1 MPFVTSF
8 WGAEFVV
15 GASPRAI
22 KRYCPST
29 RPSSDTF
36 VNTDPQS
43 ATSIEL
49 AVAGDG
55 LLAGLC
61 PSPRYVSVYISSI
74 LFLSSAMR
82 DLIDQKPLNFSHPH
96 IQTYLENRSP

>member
-1 MPFVTSF
+1 MPFVISL
-8 WGAEFVV
+8 WGADEVV

-36 VNTDPQS
+36 VNTVPQS
-43 ATSIEL
+43 VTRIEL
-49 AVAGDG
+49 AVAGDW

-61 PSPRYVSVYISSI
+61 SSPRYVSVYISSI
-74 LFLSSAMR
+74 LFLSAAIKR
-82 DLIDQKPLNFSHPH
+82 DLTDQKPSNFSHPH
-96 IQTYLENRSP
+96 IQTCLDNR